1 VGEFAVPY
9 GPPPRLPGSGT
20 RGGVSDTD
28 HLPGGAAPRGE
39 PGADR
44 RPEPAVAAMAGG
56 RATVRMTG
64 EAASDIRPW
73 DAVESVA

>member
-1 VGEFAVPY
+1 M
-9 GPPPRLPGSGT
+9 
-20 RGGVSDTD
+20 SDTD